1 MNRQDFI
8 NRLFNNCNG
17 LTLDEIGA
25 IEDVLKDTLPED
37 MLIGLTNDNVYTLKE
52 AIDVLMI
59 DARQVFLNN
68 LHDCTDLL
76 MIRSYMKEAFDLEL
90 TDKEVYALYYLR

>member
-8 NRLFNNCNG
+8 NLLFNNCNG
-17 LTLDEIGA
+17 LTLDEIETIEGVLWGA
-25 IEDVLKDTLPED
+25 LPED
-37 MLIGLTNDNVYTLKE
+37 MLTDLMNDNGYTE
-52 AIDVLMI
+52 NDAIDVLMI
-59 DARQVFLNN
+59 DARQVFINK

-90 TDKEVYALYYLR
+90 TDKEVYTLYYLR